1 MTKTSLLLLALAA
14 GVPLAAQAAPGGLT
28 ITKGDSSITLY
39 GILDVGVADVAHA
52 QSFDPYH
59 PLGANPTVSKFGD
72 KSATGMFDG
81 GISPSRIGLKGSTD
95 LGNGWKGIFTL
106 EGAIA
111 VRSGN
116 TTNAALGVAQNTA
129 AGEMQSAS
137 SAVSG
142 QLFARGAFAG
152 ISNKDFGTL
161 TFGRHTA
168 LFLDIIGGYD
178 ALQGSQLFTPI
189 GYSGS
194 YGGGGATE
202 NSRVDDS
209 VKYHGQWQAFSLGLL
224 HKFGGVA
231 GSSSARSTDQFSL
244 AYEPGPFGVTVA
256 YQTYKDAMGIGNPA
270 GTAAQPLGTVVA
282 TAFDTQAFMLA
293 ARYKINAL
301 AFKGGYEQMKYSNPS
316 DPLGDAGAT
325 SLFGQVVSAVN
336 VTPYTVAGQSVEKKL
351 DVYWLGA
358 AYDVTERFNV
368 GVSYYHVK
376 QNDWSLG
383 TTPTGSP
390 KNSGNAKYASLLLD
404 YHFSKAFDTYLG
416 YMGVSTDG
424 GMGSTQIGYLHDSN
438 STVGVGLRYAF

>member
-14 GVPLAAQAAPGGLT
+14 GMPLAAQGPDSLT
-28 ITKGDSSITLY
+28 ISKGDSSIQLY
-39 GILDVGVADVAHA
+39 GILDVGVASVAHA

-59 PLGANPTVSKFGD
+59 SLGANPTVSKFGD
-72 KSATGMFDG
+72 KSATGMVDG

-106 EGAIA
+106 EGAIN
-111 VRSGN
+111 VRSGD
-116 TTNAALGVAQNTA
+116 TVNAALGVAQNTA

-152 ISNKDFGTL
+152 ITNKEFGTL

-209 VKYHGQWQAFSLGLL
+209 VKYKGTWNSFSLGLL

-231 GSSSARSTDQFSL
+231 GSSTARSTDQVSL

-256 YQTYKDAMGIGNPA
+256 YQSYKDALAIGNPG
-270 GTAAQPLGTVVA
+270 GTATQPLGTVAA
-282 TAFDTQAFMLA
+282 TAFDTKALMLA
-293 ARYKINAL
+293 ARYKIDAL
-301 AFKGGYEQMKYSNPS
+301 AFKGGYEQMKFTNPS
-316 DPLGDAGAT
+316 DPLDDAGVT
-325 SLFGQVVSAVN
+325 SLFGQEVSGVN

-358 AYDVTERFNV
+358 AYDITENFNI

-390 KNSGNAKYASLLLD
+390 KNAGNAKYASLLLD
-404 YHFSKAFDTYLG
+404 YRFSRAFDAYLG
-416 YMGVSTDG
+416 YMGVNTDG
-424 GMGSTQIGYLHDSN
+424 GLGSTQIGYLHDSN
-438 STVGVGLRYAF
+438 STFGVGLRYAF

>member
-28 ITKGDSSITLY
+28 ISKGDSSITLY
-39 GILDVGVADVAHA
+39 GILDVGVANVAHA

-59 PLGANPTVSKFGD
+59 SLGANPTVSKFGD
-72 KSATGMFDG
+72 KSATGMIDG
-81 GISPSRIGLKGSTD
+81 GISPSRFGLKGSTN

-106 EGAIA
+106 EGAINL
-111 VRSGN
+111 RSGD
-116 TTNAALGVAQNTA
+116 TVNAALGVAQNTA
-129 AGEMQSAS
+129 SGNMQSAS

-168 LFLDIIGGYD
+168 LFLDTIGGYD
-178 ALQGSQLFTPI
+178 ALQGSQLFTPL

-209 VKYHGQWQAFSLGLL
+209 MKYKGQWNAFSLGLL

-231 GSSSARSTDQFSL
+231 GSSSARSTDQVSL
-244 AYEPGPFGVTVA
+244 AYEPGAFGVTLA
-256 YQTYKDAMGIGNPA
+256 YQTYKDAMALGNPN
-270 GTAAQPLGTVVA
+270 GTTQPLGTVVA
-282 TAFDTQAFMLA
+282 TAFDTKSVMLA
-293 ARYKINAL
+293 ARYKVDAL

-316 DPLGDAGAT
+316 NPLDDASAT
-325 SLFGQVVSAVN
+325 SLFGLVVSSVN
-336 VTPYTVAGQSVEKKL
+336 VTPFTVAGQSVEKKL

-358 AYDVTERFNV
+358 AYDVTEKFNV
-368 GVSYYHVK
+368 GVGYYHVK

-390 KNSGNAKYASLLLD
+390 KNSGNAKYTSLLLD
-404 YHFSKAFDTYLG
+404 YHFSKTFDAYLG

-438 STVGVGLRYAF
+438 TTTGLGLRYQF

>member
-1 MTKTSLLLLALAA
+1 MTKTSFLLLALAA
-14 GVPLAAQAAPGGLT
+14 GVPLAAQAPGSLS
-28 ITKGDSSITLY
+28 ISKGDSSITLY
-39 GILDVGVADVAHA
+39 GILDVGVASVAHS
-52 QSFDPYH
+52 QDFDPYH
-59 PLGANPTVSKFGD
+59 SLGANPTVSKFGD
-72 KSATGMFDG
+72 KSATGMIDG

-106 EGAIA
+106 EGAIN

-116 TTNAALGVAQNTA
+116 TVNAALGVAQNTA

-168 LFLDIIGGYD
+168 LFLDTIGGYD

-209 VKYHGQWQAFSLGLL
+209 VKYKGQWNAFSLGLL

-231 GSSSARSTDQFSL
+231 GSSSARSTDQVSL
-244 AYEPGPFGVTVA
+244 AYEPGAFGVTVA
-256 YQTYKDAMGIGNPA
+256 YQSYKDAMAIGNPN
-270 GTAAQPLGTVVA
+270 GTTQPLGTVTA
-282 TAFDTQAFMLA
+282 TAFDTKGLMLA
-293 ARYKINAL
+293 ARYKVDAL
-301 AFKGGYEQMKYSNPS
+301 AIKGGYEQMKFSNPS
-316 DPLGDAGAT
+316 DPLEDATAT
-325 SLFGQVVSAVN
+325 SLFGLVVSSVN

-358 AYDVTERFNV
+358 AYDVTEKFNI

-383 TTPTGSP
+383 TTPAGSN

-404 YHFSKAFDTYLG
+404 YRFSKTFDAYLG
-416 YMGVSTDG
+416 HMSVNTDG

-438 STVGVGLRYAF
+438 STTGIGLRYQF

>member
-1 MTKTSLLLLALAA
+1 MTKPTLLLLALAA
-14 GVPLAAQAAPGGLT
+14 GLPLAAQAAPGGLT
-28 ITKGDSSITLY
+28 LSKGDSSLQLY
-39 GILDVGVADVAHA
+39 GLLDVGIANVAHS
-52 QSFDPYH
+52 QDFDPYH
-59 PLGANPTVSKFGD
+59 SLGANPTVSKFGD
-72 KSATGMFDG
+72 KSATGMIDG
-81 GISPSRIGLKGSTD
+81 GISPSRIGLKGSTT
-95 LGNGWKGIFTL
+95 LFEGWQGVFTL
-106 EGAIA
+106 EGAIN

-116 TTNAALGVAQNTA
+116 TVNAALGLAQNTS

-168 LFLDIIGGYD
+168 LFLDTIGGYD
-178 ALQGSQLFTPI
+178 ALQGAQLFTPI

-209 VKYHGQWQAFSLGLL
+209 VKYKGQWNAFSLGLL

-231 GSSSARSTDQFSL
+231 GSSTARSTDQVSL
-244 AYEPGPFGVTVA
+244 AYEPGAFGITVA
-256 YQTYKDAMGIGNPA
+256 YQSYKDAMALGNPSGSA
-270 GTAAQPLGTVVA
+270 TQPLGTVTA
-282 TAFDTQAFMLA
+282 TAFDTKGVMLA
-293 ARYKINAL
+293 ARYKVDAL
-301 AFKGGYEQMKYSNPS
+301 AIKGGYEQMKYSNPS
-316 DPLGDAGAT
+316 DPLQDATAT
-325 SLFGQVVSAVN
+325 SLFGLVVNSVN

-358 AYDVTERFNV
+358 AYDVTSKFNIGV
-368 GVSYYHVK
+368 GYYHVK

-383 TTPTGSP
+383 TTPAGSP
-390 KNSGNAKYASLLLD
+390 KNAGNAKYTSLLMD

-416 YMGVSTDG
+416 FMGVSTDG
-424 GMGSTQIGYLHDSN
+424 GLGSTQIGYLHDSN
-438 STVGVGLRYAF
+438 ATVGLGLRYSF

>member
-1 MTKTSLLLLALAA
+1 MKCTSLLPLVALLAA
-14 GVPLAAQAAPGGLT
+14 GSLPILAQAPALQVSSGG
-28 ITKGDSSITLY
+28 SSIQLY
-39 GILDVGVADVAHA
+39 GILDVGVANVAHS
-52 QSFDPYH
+52 QDFDPYH
-59 PLGANPTVSKFGD
+59 SLGANPTVSKFGD
-72 KSATGMFDG
+72 KSATGMIDG
-81 GISPSRIGLKGSTD
+81 GISPSRIGLKGSTE
-95 LGNGWKGIFTL
+95 LAEGWKGIFGL
-106 EGAIA
+106 EAA
-111 VRSGN
+111 FNVRSGN
-116 TTNAALGVAQNTA
+116 TVNAALGVAQNTS

-168 LFLDIIGGYD
+168 LFLDTIGGYD

-209 VKYHGQWQAFSLGLL
+209 VKYKGQWSAFSLGLL

-231 GSSSARSTDQFSL
+231 GSTTARSTDQVSL
-244 AYEPGPFGVTVA
+244 AYEPGAFGVTVA
-256 YQTYKDAMGIGNPA
+256 YQSYKDAMAIGNPN
-270 GTAAQPLGTVVA
+270 GTSQPLGTVVA
-282 TAFDTQAFMLA
+282 TAFDTKGIMLA

-301 AFKGGYEQMKYSNPS
+301 AIKGGYEQMKYSNPS
-316 DPLGDAGAT
+316 DPLQDATAT
-325 SLFGQVVSAVN
+325 SLFGLVLSGVN
-336 VTPYTVAGQSVEKKL
+336 VTPYTVAGQAVEKKL

-358 AYDVTERFNV
+358 AYDVTSKFNIGV
-368 GVSYYHVK
+368 GYYHVK

-383 TTPTGSP
+383 TTPAGSN
-390 KNSGNAKYASLLLD
+390 KNSGNAKYTSLLLD
-404 YHFSKAFDTYLG
+404 YHFSKAFDSYLG

-424 GMGSTQIGYLHDSN
+424 GLGSTQIGYLHDSN
-438 STVGVGLRYAF
+438 ATLGVGLRYAF

>member
-1 MTKTSLLLLALAA
+1 MTKTSFLLLALAA

-28 ITKGDSSITLY
+28 ISKGDSSITLY
-39 GILDVGVADVAHA
+39 GILDVGVASVAHA

-59 PLGANPTVSKFGD
+59 SLGANPTVSKFGD
-72 KSATGMFDG
+72 KSATGMIDG
-81 GISPSRIGLKGSTD
+81 GISPSRFGLKGSTD

-106 EGAIA
+106 EGAINL
-111 VRSGN
+111 RSGD
-116 TTNAALGVAQNTA
+116 TVNAALGVAQNTA
-129 AGEMQSAS
+129 SGNMQSAS

-168 LFLDIIGGYD
+168 LFLDTIGNYD

-209 VKYHGQWQAFSLGLL
+209 VKYKGQWNAFSLGLL

-231 GSSSARSTDQFSL
+231 GSSSARSTDQVSL
-244 AYEPGPFGVTVA
+244 AYEPGAFGVTLA
-256 YQTYKDAMGIGNPA
+256 YQTYKDAMALGNPN
-270 GTAAQPLGTVVA
+270 GTTQPIGTVVA
-282 TAFDTQAFMLA
+282 TAFDTKAVMLA
-293 ARYKINAL
+293 ARYKVDAL

-316 DPLGDAGAT
+316 NPLEDASAT
-325 SLFGQVVSAVN
+325 SLFGLVVSSVN

-358 AYDVTERFNV
+358 AYDVTEKFNV
-368 GVSYYHVK
+368 GVGYYHVK

-383 TTPTGSP
+383 TTPTGSN
-390 KNSGNAKYASLLLD
+390 KNAGNAKYTSLLLD
-404 YHFSKAFDTYLG
+404 YRFSKTFDAYLG

-438 STVGVGLRYAF
+438 TTTGLGLRYRF

>member
-1 MTKTSLLLLALAA
+1 M
-14 GVPLAAQAAPGGLT
+14 
-28 ITKGDSSITLY
+28 I
-39 GILDVGVADVAHA
+39 
-52 QSFDPYH
+52 
-59 PLGANPTVSKFGD
+59 
-72 KSATGMFDG
+72 DG

-106 EGAIA
+106 EGAIN

-116 TTNAALGVAQNTA
+116 TVNAALGVAQNRA

-168 LFLDIIGGYD
+168 LFLDTIGGYD

-209 VKYHGQWQAFSLGLL
+209 VKYKGQWNAFSLGLL

-231 GSSSARSTDQFSL
+231 GSSSARSTDQVSL
-244 AYEPGPFGVTVA
+244 AYEPGAFGVTVA
-256 YQTYKDAMGIGNPA
+256 YQSYKDAMAIGNPN
-270 GTAAQPLGTVVA
+270 GTTQPLGTVVA
-282 TAFDTQAFMLA
+282 TAFDTKGLMLA
-293 ARYKINAL
+293 ARYKVDAL
-301 AFKGGYEQMKYSNPS
+301 AIKGGYEQMKFSNPS
-316 DPLGDAGAT
+316 DPLEDATAT
-325 SLFGQVVSAVN
+325 SLFGQVVSGVN

-358 AYDVTERFNV
+358 AYDVTEKFNI

-404 YHFSKAFDTYLG
+404 YRFSKTFDAYLG
-416 YMGVSTDG
+416 HMSVNTDG

-438 STVGVGLRYAF
+438 STTGIGLRYQF

>member
-14 GVPLAAQAAPGGLT
+14 GVPLAAQGPDSLT
-28 ITKGDSSITLY
+28 ISKGDSSIQLY
-39 GILDVGVADVAHA
+39 GVLDVGVASVAHA

-72 KSATGMFDG
+72 KSATGMIDG

-95 LGNGWKGIFTL
+95 LGNGWKGIFGL
-106 EGAIA
+106 EAGIN
-111 VRSGN
+111 VRSGT

-129 AGEMQSAS
+129 AGEMTSAS

-142 QLFARGAFAG
+142 QLFGRGAFAG

-178 ALQGSQLFTPI
+178 ALQGSQLFTPL

-209 VKYHGQWQAFSLGLL
+209 VKYKGTWNDFSLGLL

-231 GSSSARSTDQFSL
+231 GSSTARSTDQVSL

-256 YQTYKDAMGIGNPA
+256 YQSYKDALAIGNPA
-270 GTAAQPLGTVVA
+270 GTTAQPIGTVTA
-282 TAFDTQAFMLA
+282 TAFDTKAFMLA

-301 AFKGGYEQMKYSNPS
+301 AFKGGYEQMKFSNPS
-316 DPLGDAGAT
+316 DPLDDAGVT
-325 SLFGQVVSAVN
+325 SIFGQVVNTVN

-358 AYDVTERFNV
+358 AYDVTEHFNI

-383 TTPTGSP
+383 TTPAGSP
-390 KNSGNAKYASLLLD
+390 KNAGNAKYASLLLD
-404 YHFSKAFDTYLG
+404 YRFSKAFDAYLG
-416 YMGVSTDG
+416 YMGVNTDG
-424 GMGSTQIGYLHDSN
+424 GMGSTPIGYLHDSN
-438 STVGVGLRYAF
+438 STFGVGLRYAF

>member
-1 MTKTSLLLLALAA
+1 MTKSSLLLLALCA
-14 GVPLAAQAAPGGLT
+14 GAPLLAQTPGGLT
-28 ITKGDSSITLY
+28 ISKGDSSITLY
-39 GILDVGVADVAHA
+39 GILDVGVASVAHA

-59 PLGANPTVSKFGD
+59 SLGANPTVSKFGD
-72 KSATGMFDG
+72 KSATGMIDG

-95 LGNGWKGIFTL
+95 LGNGWKGIFAL
-106 EGAIA
+106 EGAIN

-116 TTNAALGVAQNTA
+116 TVNAALGVAQNTA
-129 AGEMQSAS
+129 SGSLESAS

-168 LFLDIIGGYD
+168 LFLDTIGGYD

-209 VKYHGQWQAFSLGLL
+209 VKYKGQWSAFSLGLL

-231 GSSSARSTDQFSL
+231 GSSSARSTDQVSL

-256 YQTYKDAMGIGNPA
+256 YQTYKDAMAVGNPN
-270 GTAAQPLGTVVA
+270 GTSQPLGTVVA
-282 TAFDTQAFMLA
+282 TAFDTKAVMLA
-293 ARYKINAL
+293 ARYKIDAL
-301 AFKGGYEQMKYSNPS
+301 VFKGGYEQMKFSNPS
-316 DPLGDAGAT
+316 DPLDDASAT
-325 SLFGQVVSAVN
+325 SLFGQVVSGVN

-358 AYDVTERFNV
+358 AYDVTEKFNV

-438 STVGVGLRYAF
+438 STVGVGLRYQF